1 MPGTAARIARDAL
14 EQRLADAMGRA
25 SLLVVAGAGFGK
37 TTALEAAVQRSGL
50 TGAWVRCAE
59 GDDAGTLMTRILAAL
74 ERAMPGAVDVL
85 GERLVV
91 PGQRVDPRALAA
103 QVSGGLAELLV
114 EPLVLVLDDA
124 ENVRASPAACAL
136 VAELLAADG
145 AIRVAVATRTEL
157 PVRAARLEAAGR
169 LTVIGAADLVLDARE
184 CSELLHARR
193 GSEPQPDE
201 VDAVLEATEGW
212 ALGVAAAAIAGGAA
226 LDGRALAADGRAFA
240 FLAEEVLDMLP
251 GELTGRLEDSAL
263 PAELDALTLGALE
276 LPDGF
281 VAEVRE
287 RGLFLGTAGAAPG
300 AVRYH
305 PLFRALLLRRG
316 EQRGEPARRAA
327 LQARLA
333 SALQEAGRPADA
345 IEHWFAAD
353 EPARAAGAI
362 AAAGATLTRT
372 APERVLGWLAR
383 LPESERARPELAL
396 LEGSTVNAAGTEP
409 TRAIALLRAAVDGF
423 AARRDAALE
432 WLARFLLVDALIWSG
447 SPESVIALAD
457 GFDGPAATGLATAPA
472 TALVAAVALA
482 QLGRI
487 AEAQALAVRVFA
499 HPEGAAWAA
508 RCAWQGLFVHLP
520 AGRLDDALAAVDDD
534 LRDFPREDPL
544 MSLAYPL
551 AYRAQVLEERGE
563 EDAALAAGDACEAE
577 VRRTA
582 LGGFVVS
589 LVCARRANLLAR
601 RGLLG
606 EATAEIE
613 RAEAAVVRSWWRADL
628 DIARACIA
636 VARGEPAAAGA
647 AAERAVAALAA
658 APAYERARGIAWLV
672 PPLAEA
678 GLAGR
683 ARELVDRT
691 LADLGEHVSPA
702 RLLALRAWL
711 RHGSG
716 DPEGAWKDLAA
727 ALERSGDQARHLVRR
742 EWPRLEALLW
752 EALERGVL
760 PPGPVVAAVTGAFPG
775 GEAALPLT
783 RHPVAGVRAEAAVA
797 AAASGSPAAATR
809 LAELADDPDAQVAAA
824 ARAAA
829 EATRRRPPP
838 LSFRVLGPFAV
849 RRGSW
854 TVDDAAWQRRI
865 AQRVV
870 RMLLVQRPHPVP
882 EDLLFEALWPDRPP
896 AAARRSLQVAVS
908 CARAAL
914 DPPGAQRS
922 VLEGS
927 GRAYRLVLGE
937 RDVVDADVFLAAAER
952 ALQAPAASRRGQ
964 LERAAELWGGDPLSD
979 ERYADWAAVFR
990 ERLIDRYADVLSALT
1005 DACEAQDDR
1014 PAAQAAARRLVELD
1028 PLDESAHRRAML
1040 AYARAGRRAHALRQF
1055 LECRKQLVQEL
1066 GLEPSEA
1073 TVSLQRRILV
1083 GEPV

>member
-1 MPGTAARIARDAL
+1 M
-14 EQRLADAMGRA
+14 
-25 SLLVVAGAGFGK
+25 
-37 TTALEAAVQRSGL
+37 
-50 TGAWVRCAE
+50 
-59 GDDAGTLMTRILAAL
+59 
-74 ERAMPGAVDVL
+74 
-85 GERLVV
+85 
-91 PGQRVDPRALAA
+91 
-103 QVSGGLAELLV
+103 
-114 EPLVLVLDDA
+114 
-124 ENVRASPAACAL
+124 
-136 VAELLAADG
+136 
-145 AIRVAVATRTEL
+145 
-157 PVRAARLEAAGR
+157 
-169 LTVIGAADLVLDARE
+169 
-184 CSELLHARR
+184 
-193 GSEPQPDE
+193 
-201 VDAVLEATEGW
+201 
-212 ALGVAAAAIAGGAA
+212 AAAAIAGGAA
-226 LDGRALAADGRAFA
+226 LDGRAPAADGRAFA

-353 EPARAAGAI
+353 EPAQAAGAI

-487 AEAQALAVRVFA
+487 VEAQALAVRVFA

-613 RAEAAVVRSWWRADL
+613 RAEAAVVRSWWRARPRHRPRL
-628 DIARACIA
+628 HRGRPRRARGRRRRGRAGRGRAGRRARLRARARDR
-636 VARGEPAAAGA
+636 VAGA
-647 AAERAVAALAA
+647 AAGRGGPRRSRARARRPHARRPRRARLARPPARAARLAAPRLRRPGGRLGGPRRGAGARRRPGAPPRPARVAAPGGRCCGRRSSAA
-658 APAYERARGIAWLV
+658 SC
-672 PPLAEA
+672 
-678 GLAGR
+678 
-683 ARELVDRT
+683 D
-691 LADLGEHVSPA
+691 
-702 RLLALRAWL
+702 
-711 RHGSG
+711 
-716 DPEGAWKDLAA
+716 
-727 ALERSGDQARHLVRR
+727 
-742 EWPRLEALLW
+742 
-752 EALERGVL
+752 
-760 PPGPVVAAVTGAFPG
+760 PGPVVAAVTGAFPG

-824 ARAAA
+824 ARGAA

-937 RDVVDADVFLAAAER
+937 RDMVDADVFLAAAER

-964 LERAAELWGGDPLSD
+964 LERAAELWGGDPLSE

-1055 LECRKQLVQEL
+1055 LECRKQLVRGAGARAVGGDGQ
-1066 GLEPSEA
+1066 PA
-1073 TVSLQRRILV
+1073 APHPRRRARVSD
-1083 GEPV
+1083 P

>member
-14 EQRLADAMGRA
+14 EQRLADALGRA

-74 ERAMPGAVDVL
+74 EHAMPGAVDVL
-85 GERLVV
+85 GERLVM

-124 ENVRASPAACAL
+124 ENVRTSPAACAL

-169 LTVIGAADLVLDARE
+169 LTVVATADLVFDARE
-184 CSELLHARR
+184 CAELLHARR
-193 GSEPQPDE
+193 GSEPHPDE

-226 LDGRALAADGRAFA
+226 LDGRALAADGRAFS

-251 GELTGRLEDSAL
+251 AELTEHLEQSAL

-281 VAEVRE
+281 VAEVRD

-300 AVRYH
+300 AMRYH

-316 EQRGEPARRAA
+316 EERGDGRAA
-327 LQARLA
+327 LHARLA
-333 SALQEAGRPADA
+333 AALQQAGRPADA
-345 IEHWFAAD
+345 IEHWFAAG
-353 EPARAAGAI
+353 EPAQAAGAI

-383 LPESERARPELAL
+383 LPDSERARPELAL

-423 AARRDAALE
+423 AARKDAALE

-447 SPESVIALAD
+447 SPESVISLAE
-457 GFDGPAATGLATAPA
+457 GFDEPAAAGLPTAPA

-487 AEAQALAVRVFA
+487 VEAQALAARVFA
-499 HPEGAAWAA
+499 HPDGAVWAA

-563 EDAALAAGDACEAE
+563 EEAALAAGDACEAE

-658 APAYERARGIAWLV
+658 APDYERARGVAWLV

-716 DPEGAWKDLAA
+716 DADGAWQDLAA
-727 ALERSGDQARHLVRR
+727 ALERAGDQARHLVRR
-742 EWPRLEALLW
+742 EWPRLEALLS

-760 PPGPVVAAVTGAFPG
+760 DPGPVVAAVTGAFPG

-783 RHPVAGVRAEAAVA
+783 RHPVAGVRAAAAVA
-797 AAASGSPAAATR
+797 AAASGSPAAAAR
-809 LAELADDPDAQVAAA
+809 LAELAADADAQVAAA
-824 ARAAA
+824 ARGAA

-838 LSFRVLGPFAV
+838 LSFRVLGPFVV

-870 RMLLVQRPHPVP
+870 RMLLVQHPHPVP
-882 EDLLFEALWPDRPP
+882 EDLFFEALWPDRAP

-914 DPPGAQRS
+914 DPPGAEPS

-937 RDVVDADVFLAAAER
+937 RDMIDADVFLAAAER
-952 ALQAPAASRRGQ
+952 ALQAPGASRRGQ
-964 LERAAELWGGDPLSD
+964 LERAAELWGGDPLAE

-1055 LECRKQLVQEL
+1055 LECRKQLVEEL

>member
-1 MPGTAARIARDAL
+1 MRGTVTRIPRDGL
-14 EQRLADAMGRA
+14 EQRLADALGR
-25 SLLVVAGAGFGK
+25 SSVLMVAGAGFGK
-37 TTALEAAVQRSGL
+37 TTALEAALHRGGL

-59 GDDAGTLMTRILAAL
+59 ADDAGTLITRILAAL
-74 ERAMPGAVDVL
+74 GHAMPGAVDVL
-85 GERLVV
+85 GERLVM

-103 QVSGGLAELLV
+103 QVSGGLAALLV

-124 ENVRASPAACAL
+124 EHLRASTAACAL
-136 VAELLAADG
+136 VAELLSAEG
-145 AIRVAVATRTEL
+145 ALRVAVATRTEL
-157 PVRAARLEAAGR
+157 ALHAARLEAAGR
-169 LTVIGAADLVLDARE
+169 LTVVGPTDLVFDARE
-184 CSELLHARR
+184 CGELLHARR
-193 GSEPQPDE
+193 GSQPRPDE

-212 ALGVAAAAIAGGAA
+212 PLGVAAAAVAGPA
-226 LDGRALAADGRAFA
+226 LDGRALAGDGRAFA
-240 FLAEEVLDMLP
+240 FLAEEVLDTLP
-251 GELTGRLEDSAL
+251 SELARRLEDSAL
-263 PAELDALTLGALE
+263 AAELDRLTLGALG
-276 LPDGF
+276 LPEGF
-281 VAEVRE
+281 VAEVRD
-287 RGLFLGTAGAAPG
+287 RGLFLAGAGAAPD

-316 EQRGEPARRAA
+316 DERGDRAA
-327 LQARLA
+327 LHAGLA
-333 SALQEAGRPADA
+333 AALQGAGRPGDA
-345 IEHWFAAD
+345 IEHWFAAG
-353 EPARAAGAI
+353 EPAQAAGAI

-383 LPESERARPELAL
+383 LPAGERGRPELAL

-409 TRAIALLRAAVDGF
+409 ARAIALLRAAVDGF
-423 AARRDAALE
+423 AARGDVAGE
-432 WLARFLLVDALIWSG
+432 WLARFLLADALIWSG
-447 SPESVIALAD
+447 APDQVIGLGD
-457 GFDGPAATGLATAPA
+457 GFDAPAAAGLPAAPA
-472 TALVAAVALA
+472 TALVSAVALA

-487 AEAQALAVRVFA
+487 DEAQALAARVFA
-499 HPEGAAWAA
+499 HPDGAGWAA

-520 AGRLDDALAAVDDD
+520 AGRLDEALAAVDDD
-534 LRDFPREDPL
+534 LRDFPRADPL
-544 MSLAYPL
+544 MSRAYPL

-601 RGLLG
+601 RGALG

-636 VARGEPAAAGA
+636 VAGGEPAAAGA
-647 AAERAVAALAA
+647 AAERALAALAG
-658 APAYERARGIAWLV
+658 APDYERARGAAWLA
-672 PPLAEA
+672 PLLAEA
-678 GLAGR
+678 GLAAR
-683 ARELVDRT
+683 AREVVDRT
-691 LADLGEHVSPA
+691 LAGMGDHVSPA

-711 RHGSG
+711 RHGAG
-716 DPEGAWKDLAA
+716 DPDGAWADLAA
-727 ALERSGDQARHLVRR
+727 ALDRAGDQARHLVRR
-742 EWPRLEALLW
+742 EWPRLEPLLW

-760 PPGPVVAAVTGAFPG
+760 DPAPVVAAVTGAFPG

-797 AAASGSPAAATR
+797 AAASGSPAAAAR
-809 LAELADDPDAQVAAA
+809 LTELAADPDARVVAA

-829 EATRRRPPP
+829 DATRRRPPP
-838 LSFRVLGPFAV
+838 LSLRVLGPFAV

-870 RMLLVQRPHPVP
+870 RMLLVARPQAVP
-882 EDLLFEALWPDRPP
+882 EDVIFEALWPDRAP

-914 DPPGAQRS
+914 DPPGAERS
-922 VLEGS
+922 VLEAG

-937 RDVVDADVFLAAAER
+937 RDAVDADVFLAAAER
-952 ALQAPAASRRGQ
+952 ALRAPAASRRGQ
-964 LERAAELWGGDPLSD
+964 LERAAELWGGDPLPE

-990 ERLIDRYADVLSALT
+990 ERLIDRYADVLSALA

-1028 PLDESAHRRAML
+1028 PLDEAAHRRAML
-1040 AYARAGRRAHALRQF
+1040 AYARAGRRAHALRQY
-1055 LECRKQLVQEL
+1055 LECRKQLVDEL

-1073 TVSLQRRILV
+1073 TTSLQRRILV